1 MDYDR
6 PAVIYSCND
15 CENSFTTPITK
26 ATCCYCENTFP
37 VNALVPRDVEDYEIT
52 EEGIRT
58 LPQSGMLFSNMTNT
72 YDNYMEYSLLQNR
85 LRRQLLETY
94 REEQVSVNVGKI
106 WILSPQQET
115 VKIKES
121 MQAKFCRI
129 FHSHKVSYNNNIFY
143 VTYTGYDEKSENE
156 AQQHLSKDMSKAI
169 RKVSNMIEPD
179 ELICCVLN
187 TKHKGMSGQYDDF
200 FDKMNLIE
208 LTPDD
213 YCGYSENPITDE
225 DTVKQ
230 QEERLDIAPEEDE
243 TDKALKRVK
252 LYKDLVGILVAIAGI
267 LVLIVILALTILR

>member
-1 MDYDR
+1 
-6 PAVIYSCND
+6 
-15 CENSFTTPITK
+15 
-26 ATCCYCENTFP
+26 
-37 VNALVPRDVEDYEIT
+37 
-52 EEGIRT
+52 
-58 LPQSGMLFSNMTNT
+58 
-72 YDNYMEYSLLQNR
+72 
-85 LRRQLLETY
+85 
-94 REEQVSVNVGKI
+94 
-106 WILSPQQET
+106 
-115 VKIKES
+115 

-213 YCGYSENPITDE
+213 YCGYSENPMTDDE
-225 DTVKQ
+225 TVKQ

-243 TDKALKRVK
+243 TDKVLKRVK
-252 LYKDLVGILVAIAGI
+252 LYKELVGALVAIAGI
-267 LVLIVILALTILR
+267 LVLIAIMALTVLR